1 MRSHGG
7 RLSCRFASA
16 LAGSALI
23 ATRGAIPARNHLK
36 RKMIMKAAP
45 SLSLVL
51 ALSASAAPAQSNSEL
66 TRAAP
71 QLVRPP
77 LVYLCPTVPLG
88 TKAALTSISGK
99 LEAGQL
105 LITLKGKCINQKPRN
120 LGIFIVPS
128 DQPPGAPPIGSVGSI
143 PLESWTP
150 GTANYRVNGLIS
162 GEQRALIPKLIVQM
176 VVSVGTRN
184 YSAVLSE
191 AQANLLQIG
200 GSVENPPVW

>member
-1 MRSHGG
+1 
-7 RLSCRFASA
+7 
-16 LAGSALI
+16 
-23 ATRGAIPARNHLK
+23 
-36 RKMIMKAAP
+36 MIMKAALA
-45 SLSLVL
+45 LSLAL
-51 ALSASAAPAQSNSEL
+51 AISASAAMAQSNSEL

-77 LVYLCPTVPLG
+77 IVYLCPTVPLG
-88 TKAALTSISGK
+88 TKAAFTSISGK

-105 LITLKGKCINQKPRN
+105 LITVKGKCINQKPRN
-120 LGIFIVPS
+120 LAISIVPG
-128 DQPPGAPPIGSVGSI
+128 DPPPGVPPIVSVGSA

-176 VVSVGTRN
+176 AVSVGTRN

-200 GSVENPPVW
+200 GTIANPPVW

>member
-1 MRSHGG
+1 
-7 RLSCRFASA
+7 
-16 LAGSALI
+16 
-23 ATRGAIPARNHLK
+23 
-36 RKMIMKAAP
+36 MIMKAALT
-45 SLSLVL
+45 LSL
-51 ALSASAAPAQSNSEL
+51 ALTFSASAAPAQSDRDF

-77 LVYLCPTVPLG
+77 IVYLCPNVPLG
-88 TKAALTSISGK
+88 TKEAFTSISGK

-120 LGIFIVPS
+120 LGIFVVPG
-128 DQPPGAPPIGSVGSI
+128 DPPPGAPPIGSAGSI
-143 PLESWTP
+143 PLESWTL

-200 GSVENPPVW
+200 GTIANPPVW